1 MSEQENN
8 NQINELKKIISRMQL
23 LLDEAKIILSGEN
36 KFTSVDFR
44 QVAQQKGSETDTPQG
59 RIIEGVFDG
68 QRMIGP
74 DGKQYTVPPN
84 YASKSKLVEGDM
96 LKLTIGPD
104 GTFLY
109 KQIGPVERNRIVG
122 TLTYDDIEKQY
133 YGQTDSRR
141 YKLITAAVTYFKGE
155 EGDEVIMLVPRDES
169 STWAAVENIIKKT
182 PQTSSSSATAVEP
195 IEKQTNVTSSDIS
208 LFQQADKEMTGEQST
223 DNNTQPIENQ
233 ADQNSQ
239 NNDENGFIN
248 L

>member
-1 MSEQENN
+1 MSDQENN
-8 NQINELKKIISRMQL
+8 NQINELKKIISRIQL
-23 LLDEAKIILSGEN
+23 LLDEAKVILSGEN
-36 KFTSVDFR
+36 KLTSVDFR
-44 QVAQQKGSETDTPQG
+44 QVAQQKGSQTDTPQG

-109 KQIGPVERNRIVG
+109 KQIGPVERKRIVG
-122 TLTYDDIEKQY
+122 TLVYDGIEKQY
-133 YGQTDSRR
+133 YGQTDTRR

-169 STWAAVENIIKKT
+169 STWAAVENIIKNV
-182 PQTSSSSATAVEP
+182 PRTSSHAAP
-195 IEKQTNVTSSDIS
+195 IESVQPSDSADDVS
-208 LFQQADKEMTGEQST
+208 LFSEQDQSDNVNNNFSNNDQLPNDQQVSQNQT
-223 DNNTQPIENQ
+223 DNKN
-233 ADQNSQ
+233 
-239 NNDENGFIN
+239 FIN